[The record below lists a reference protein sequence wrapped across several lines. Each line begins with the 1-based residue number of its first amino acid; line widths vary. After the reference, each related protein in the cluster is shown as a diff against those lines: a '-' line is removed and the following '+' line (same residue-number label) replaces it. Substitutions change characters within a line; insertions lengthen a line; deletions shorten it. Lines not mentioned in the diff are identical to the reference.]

1 MIWLVKIMPFNDFKM
16 MLSVV
21 VNMKMKKNEND
32 KTDLNA
38 LDDPAHRV
46 TQGASSAGILI
57 HLKND
62 PLN

>member
-1 MIWLVKIMPFNDFKM
+1 MIWPAKIIPFNDFKM

-38 LDDPAHRV
+38 LDDQADKIR
-46 TQGASSAGILI
+46 
-57 HLKND
+57 K
-62 PLN
+62 